1 MINNNIIMS
10 RQPDWHSSHYEQ
22 IPISVG
28 DIRRH
33 NQGSLPDGHSQ
44 AFYLVMFKIRMG
56 FTVLID
62 TSTAEEVVQ
71 TGAASRSDM

>member
-1 MINNNIIMS
+1 MS
-10 RQPDWHSSHYEQ
+10 KFQYQWGTSDVITS
-22 IPISVG
+22 
-28 DIRRH
+28 
-33 NQGSLPDGHSQ
+33 HSQ